1 MVLTTVKLC
10 NQELF
15 GENKQGTEKY
25 LRKSC
30 CTYIIAKSIECRWS
44 SAYKGAAFPKVHLS
58 QYLELEKHP
67 HQEKE
72 VINGGFPGARE
83 LCLTHPGAELSSEE
97 CNRGSVIMLKALAE
111 VKHVR
116 V

>member
-1 MVLTTVKLC
+1 MKVKSLSSTR
-10 NQELF
+10 LF
-15 GENKQGTEKY
+15 ETPW
-25 LRKSC
+25 
-30 CTYIIAKSIECRWS
+30 TAVH

-58 QYLELEKHP
+58 QYLEPEKHP

-83 LCLTHPGAELSSEE
+83 LCLTHPGAEPSSEQ
-97 CNRGSVIMLKALAE
+97 CNRGSVIMSKALAE
-111 VKHVR
+111 VKHIR